1 MNEEILHDA
10 GDDAAEQPMVSES
23 NAELETL
30 RQQNEE
36 LKKEIRLGKARAA
49 LTGELTASGAR
60 SPELLIAAAEKEI
73 QFDDDG
79 EPINIA
85 AVISKLTQNY
95 PAQFGPE
102 KPMCIDAGAGRFNQ
116 NNFLTREA
124 LAKMKPEEIARLDWN
139 DVRSVLSN

>member
-1 MNEEILHDA
+1 MNDEILQDA
-10 GDDAAEQPMVSES
+10 GDDAAEQPIVSES

-49 LTGELTASGAR
+49 LNAELTASGAH

-73 QFDDDG
+73 QFDEDG
-79 EPINIA
+79 EPANIA

-95 PAQFGPE
+95 PSQIGPE
-102 KPMCIDAGAGRFNQ
+102 QPMSIDAGAGRMNQ
-116 NNFLTREA
+116 GNFLTRES
-124 LAKMKPEEIARLDWN
+124 LAKMKPEEIRRLDWET
-139 DVRSVLSN
+139 VRQVLAN

>member
-10 GDDAAEQPMVSES
+10 GDDAAEQPIVSES

-79 EPINIA
+79 EP
-85 AVISKLTQNY
+85 
-95 PAQFGPE
+95 G
-102 KPMCIDAGAGRFNQ
+102 
-116 NNFLTREA
+116 
-124 LAKMKPEEIARLDWN
+124 
-139 DVRSVLSN
+139 